1 MMELQYR
8 IVDSIID
15 TIGYDG
21 LLMLKDGLVFAMGFL
36 IGYIIMLVRAALA
49 LRHLHTI
56 RTMEENVIVKL
67 KQGDRTVYFANPKN
81 WKESIQIAVA
91 LTIKPVLRGKTYTRR
106 DQKRANI
113 VIVLLTI
120 IFALVLTIG
129 MLLLSVSVLENPS
142 GGYDII
148 GRFK

>member
-1 MMELQYR
+1 MEILYR
-8 IVDSIID
+8 VVNSLINA
-15 TIGYDG
+15 IGYDG
-21 LLMLKDGLVFAMGFL
+21 LMILKDTLVFAMGFL
-36 IGYIIMLVRAALA
+36 IGYIIKLVRSALA
-49 LRHLHTI
+49 LRYLHTI

-67 KQGDRTVYFANPKN
+67 KQGTRTVYFANPKN
-81 WKESIQIAVA
+81 WKEAIQIAVA

-113 VIVLLTI
+113 VIIILVF
-120 IFALVLTIG
+120 IFALVLITGIS
-129 MLLLSVSVLENPS
+129 LLSISVLESPN